1 MALDRSP
8 CSPERVKPLTWRDT
22 LRREP
27 RLASVMALVK
37 KLHPY
42 SDDEGK
48 EPFAWGVI
56 KQMFLPLVGHE
67 AEKYELRNSTCY
79 DVAYDSLVS
88 YFESGR
94 PLRSRRVSTKRV
106 A

>member
-1 MALDRSP
+1 
-8 CSPERVKPLTWRDT
+8 
-22 LRREP
+22 
-27 RLASVMALVK
+27 MALVK

>member
-1 MALDRSP
+1 MALAKR
-8 CSPERVKPLTWRDT
+8 
-22 LRREP
+22 LRR
-27 RLASVMALVK
+27 
-37 KLHPY
+37 Y
-42 SDDEGK
+42 SDDGGR

-79 DVAYDSLVS
+79 DVAYDSLAF
-88 YFESGR
+88 YFECGR
-94 PLRSRRVSTKRV
+94 PLRPKHGATKRV